1 MVLDEEVDEGVGEK
15 VEEEMVVT
23 EKETMMSLPT
33 HSDHIITKGKRRECQ
48 MSLRQGG
55 LVAGFRI

>member
-33 HSDHIITKGKRRECQ
+33 HSDHIITKRKRRGCQ